1 MLATI
6 LFETVKCFILL
17 ALHFGVLAVSV
28 ILINKKVGLPSE
40 LYRKLLHI
48 VSVFSI
54 FPIIQAFGTLIGA
67 GGCTAISVA
76 LGKKDIENSRS
87 ISSFCFWFCIVV
99 GVAIAIILYAFTE
112 PIISM
117 LGAADS
123 YRSFAVVDIVAA
135 IVGVIVLTRH
145 LRALS
150 GIPVMA

>member
-1 MLATI
+1 MINAI
-6 LFETVKCFILL
+6 
-17 ALHFGVLAVSV
+17 AVCM
-28 ILINKKVGLPSE
+28 P
-40 LYRKLLHI
+40 
-48 VSVFSI
+48 I

-150 GIPVMA
+150 GILVIA